1 MKNQFTFLIRLT
13 IVAICLI
20 AAPMMTQAQTY
31 ASLWKKVDESNRKDL
46 PKTAIA
52 QLQQIVN
59 KAKAERN
66 YGQFLKAQMMMLQKH
81 GDISQDSLKANL
93 ERVVAY
99 EQNIRKSN
107 PVLAHVY
114 QSILAR
120 FFAETPE
127 LDNAKLHA
135 EYAKLAMSEPEK
147 LAQVKVKDY
156 EPMAVEGVDANI
168 FNHDLLHLVG
178 YEVRDFKTLYDF
190 YLARGNRS
198 AACLCAHELLT
209 KQKHNGVLTVKKS
222 RYLQQID
229 SLINVYKDLAVCGE
243 LAIDRYHFMEQAS
256 DTDEK
261 GKIDYINYALA
272 QWGVWPRMNILRN
285 AQKRL
290 TQPNYLAVLNNKVLT
305 PNKKHTLRINTLTNI
320 QQLTLTITRLNLQ
333 NYENLNPS
341 NSRDL
346 ARIKRLMLMDTQKTE
361 TRRYVGLPDYM
372 VTSDS
377 IDIAPL
383 ERGVYLA
390 EITANNDVPV
400 ERAVFFVSNVMA
412 IRHNLPNN
420 KVRFVAV
427 NATTGEPIAG
437 ANIKLTFTNKKAK
450 DVVLTCDSNGEVVYE
465 KTDDYFKN
473 IEVYTADD
481 HFCPSVYGYDRSAR
495 YYNDFKER
503 YTIDTFID
511 RAIYRPGQTVHV
523 AAIVQHR
530 KDDVTSNAAKDVPLT
545 ITLRDVNSQEL
556 AKKEVVT
563 DEFGTVA
570 TDFVLP
576 ATGLTGNYRITI
588 KGNDATDYC
597 YFNVEEYKRP
607 TFDVEFDKVKE
618 KYQSGDT
625 IHITGHAKN
634 YSGVAVQDA
643 RVAYTVTR
651 RPTMWW
657 YGRGS
662 IENIATD
669 TVTTDADGRFQFPLV
684 MELPESLNNNE
695 ARYYS
700 YDINVDVTDRAGE
713 SHNAETSL
721 PLSNRTAI
729 LYSNLPKKVI
739 ADSLNTV
746 TYSYENI
753 MREPIEGTVK
763 LTFKAKN
770 YNKSFTCEANK
781 PFDLKKLG
789 LRSAEYIVEAVC
801 ATDTISEKM
810 VVFSLKDKQPVVETH
825 DWYFISATQ
834 FPENGKPVYL
844 QFGSSDE
851 NQYVYYS
858 ITTNDKV
865 VEKGIV
871 KQSNAITTRSFVY
884 KEEWGDGI
892 AINLA
897 CVRDGKLYAHS
908 ETIYRPL
915 PNKKL
920 NLKWTTFRDRLTPGQ
935 KETWTLNITDSK
947 GKPVKAQL
955 LSALYDKSLDA
966 IEMHDWTQT
975 LFTPHVNVY
984 NAEWL
989 ATMFGNV
996 QIYGERAMR
1005 FLTERPIGYC
1015 HWDEDV
1021 FPKERV
1027 YIIGYSKK
1035 RSLLSRVFKPAASKS
1050 STAIGSFDIKGND
1063 DSNGEILKA
1072 KEAIQASAVNN
1083 IEMTEAIKH
1092 KNNNK
1097 PSASV
1102 RENLQETAFFYP
1114 ALVADGKGNVN
1125 IQFTLPESVTT
1136 WRFMGLAH
1144 DKNMNSGYIDAEAVA
1159 SKKVMIQPNM
1169 LRFVRRGD
1177 KPTLSANVSNSSNK
1191 LVKGK
1196 ARIEIVDPETEK
1208 VILAISKDIELNAN
1222 ESKPVQFSF
1231 MPKQYPDV
1239 VIVRMMVE
1247 GNDYSD
1253 GEQHYLPVLPDKEL
1267 VTTTKAFSL
1276 QDKGQY
1282 TVDLTK
1288 LFPEASKQNRLTYE
1302 YTARPEWMLIE
1313 TLPTVS
1319 NPTNDNALSL
1329 TTALYANT
1337 LSGYILKLDPS
1348 IKKFV
1353 ENNEIKKVNDGKSAL
1368 QSNAELKTMLLD
1380 ETPWMADAKN
1390 ETEQRELLKNFF
1402 DENATQYRTN
1412 NIVEKLSELANDDGS
1427 FPWYP
1432 GMKGSRF
1439 VTTAV
1444 YKMLVRL
1451 QKMTGSQPMPMELVN
1466 GCRTY
1471 LISELNKEAAE
1482 MKKLEKKGMKNVLP
1496 SETALDI
1503 IYSLSLAGESNKA
1516 TVKST
1521 IDYMVGKLAKVPT
1534 VYTIYGKAST
1544 AVILAL
1550 NGHKAKANEYLQ
1562 SINEY
1567 SVYTPE
1573 MGRYYDSPKAYYSWF
1588 DYKIPTQVAVI
1599 EAYKLLQADSAQ
1611 FINDLQQWLLQSKR
1625 TQSWDTPLNT
1635 ANAVYAFFGG
1645 NNARTL
1651 TTNNNDF
1658 TIKLNGNKVDV
1669 ANNPI
1674 GYVKGVETGKDLKSL
1689 SFEKTTSGT
1698 SWGAVYAQSIQTTAN
1713 VAAAGTNLKV
1723 KREIIAKGDVKVGDR
1738 IKVRLTITADRDYDF
1753 VQLQDKRAACLEPV
1767 SQLSGYRWGYYIAPK
1782 DNATNYYFD
1791 TLAKGE
1797 HVIETEYYVD
1807 REGEYTSGI
1816 CTVQC
1821 AYAPEYSGRDAA
1833 FKIVVK

>member
-1 MKNQFTFLIRLT
+1 MKNQFTFLIRLA

-31 ASLWKKVDESNRKDL
+31 ASLWKKVDESNKKDL
-46 PKTAIA
+46 PKTTIV

-59 KAKAERN
+59 KAKLERN

-81 GDISQDSLKANL
+81 GDVSQDSLKANVD
-93 ERVVAY
+93 RVVAY
-99 EQNIRKSN
+99 EQNIRNTN
-107 PVLAHVY
+107 PILAHVY

-120 FFAETPE
+120 LFADTPE
-127 LDNAKLHA
+127 LANAELQA

-178 YEVRDFKTLYDF
+178 YETRDFKTLHDY
-190 YLARGNRS
+190 YLSHNNRS
-198 AACLCAHELLT
+198 AACLCAHELLA
-209 KQKHNGVLTVKKS
+209 KQKQNGVLTVKKS
-222 RYLQQID
+222 YYLQQID

-243 LAIDRYHFMEQAS
+243 LAIDRYQFMEQAS

-261 GKIDYINYALA
+261 EKIDYINYALA
-272 QWGVWPRMNILRN
+272 QWGAWPRMNILRN

-290 TQPNYLAVLNNKVLT
+290 TQPNFLAILSNKVLT
-305 PNKKHTLRINTLTNI
+305 PGKRHTLRINTLTNI
-320 QQLTLTITRLNLQ
+320 QQLTLTITRLNLHK
-333 NYENLNPS
+333 YENLDPS

-346 ARIKRLMLMDTQKTE
+346 ARIKRLMLMDTQISE

-390 EITANNDVPV
+390 EISANNDVPV
-400 ERAVFFVSNVMA
+400 ERAVFFVSNIMA
-412 IRHNLPNN
+412 IHHNLPNN
-420 KVRFVAV
+420 KVRLVAV
-427 NATTGEPIAG
+427 NATTGEPIDG
-437 ANIKLTFTNKKAK
+437 AKIKLIFSDNKTN
-450 DVVLTCDSNGEVVYE
+450 DVTLTCDSNGEVVYE
-465 KTDDYFKN
+465 KTDDSFDH

-481 HFCPSVYGYDRSAR
+481 HFCPSVYSYNSWSRRYD
-495 YYNDFKER
+495 DIKER
-503 YTIDTFID
+503 YAIETFTD

-523 AAIVQHR
+523 AAVMQLR
-530 KDDVTSNAAKDVPLT
+530 KDDITSYAAKYVPLT
-545 ITLRDVNSQEL
+545 ITLRDANSKEV

-563 DEFGTVA
+563 DEYGTVA

-576 ATGLTGNYRITI
+576 ATGLTGSYRVTVRGE
-588 KGNDATDYC
+588 KATDNC
-597 YFNVEEYKRP
+597 YFKVEEYKRP
-607 TFDVEFDKVKE
+607 TFEVEFDKVKE

-625 IHITGHAKN
+625 IRVSGCAKT
-634 YSGVAVQDA
+634 YSGVAVQGA
-643 RVAYTVTR
+643 RVAYTVIR
-651 RPTMWW
+651 RSSRWW
-657 YGRGS
+657 KAHG
-662 IENIATD
+662 IDNISKD
-669 TVTTDADGRFQFPLV
+669 TITTDADGRFQFPLV
-684 MELPESLNNNE
+684 MELPESLNQNE

-700 YDINVDVTDRAGE
+700 YEINVDVTDRAGE
-713 SHNAETSL
+713 SHNAQTSL
-721 PLSNRTAI
+721 PLSNRATM

-739 ADSLNTV
+739 ADSLNMV
-746 TYSYENI
+746 IYSYENI
-753 MREPIEGTVK
+753 LREPINGTLK
-763 LTFKAKN
+763 LTFKAN
-770 YNKSFTCEANK
+770 DYNKTFTCEANK

-789 LRSAEYIVEAVC
+789 LRSAEYSVEAVC
-801 ATDTISEKM
+801 ATDTLKEKM
-810 VVFSLKDKQPVVETH
+810 IVFSLKDKQPVVETH
-825 DWYFISATQ
+825 DWYYISATQ

-844 QFGSSDE
+844 QFGSTDE

-858 ITTNDKV
+858 ITSNDKV
-865 VEKGIV
+865 IEKGIV
-871 KQSNAITTRSFVY
+871 KQSNALTTRSFVY
-884 KEEWGDGI
+884 KEEWGNGI

-908 ETIYRPL
+908 ETVYRPL
-915 PNKKL
+915 PNKQL
-920 NLKWTTFRDRLTPGQ
+920 NLKWTTFRNRLTPGQ

-947 GKPVKAQL
+947 GKPAKAQL
-955 LSALYDKSLDA
+955 LSALYDNSLDA
-966 IEMHDWTQT
+966 IEMHDWTKS
-975 LFTPHVNVY
+975 LFTPSVSVVN
-984 NAEWL
+984 NNWQ
-989 ATMFGNV
+989 ATLFGSV
-996 QIYGERAMR
+996 CIYGERPLRLLAEK
-1005 FLTERPIGYC
+1005 T
-1015 HWDEDV
+1015 
-1021 FPKERV
+1021 
-1027 YIIGYSKK
+1027 IGYSHWDINVLPFVYRTF
-1035 RSLLSRVFKPAASKS
+1035 RSRGSVKLMAKSDNVDVHIMGVGNATPAMMAESKAMLEDKIKEMDS
-1050 STAIGSFDIKGND
+1050 STGNNVLLEK
-1063 DSNGEILKA
+1063 SAGEK
-1072 KEAIQASAVNN
+1072 
-1083 IEMTEAIKH
+1083 
-1092 KNNNK
+1092 KNNL
-1097 PSASV
+1097 SATL
-1102 RENLQETAFFYP
+1102 RDNLQETAFFYP

-1144 DKNMNSGYIDAEAVA
+1144 DKNMNSGYVDAEAVA

-1177 KPTLSANVSNSSNK
+1177 KPTLSANVSNSSDK
-1191 LVKGK
+1191 VVKGK
-1196 ARIEIVDPETEK
+1196 ARMEIVDPETEK

-1222 ESKPVQFSF
+1222 ESKPVQFAF

-1239 VIVRMMVE
+1239 VIVRMLVE
-1247 GNDYSD
+1247 GHDYSD
-1253 GEQHYLPVLPDKEL
+1253 GEQHYLPVLPDKEM
-1267 VTTTKAFSL
+1267 VTTTQAFSL

-1319 NPTNDNALSL
+1319 NTSNDDALSL

-1337 LSGYILKLDPS
+1337 LSCYILKLDPS

-1368 QSNAELKTMLLD
+1368 QSNEELKTMLLD
-1380 ETPWMADAKN
+1380 ETPWVADAKN
-1390 ETEQRELLKNFF
+1390 ETEQRLLLKNFF
-1402 DENATQYRTN
+1402 DENTTQYRTN
-1412 NIVEKLSELANDDGS
+1412 DIVQKLSKLANDDGS
-1427 FPWYP
+1427 FPWCP

-1451 QKMTGSQPMPMELVN
+1451 QKMTGSQPMPIALVN

-1503 IYSLSLAGESNKA
+1503 IYSLSLAGESNK
-1516 TVKST
+1516 TNVKGS
-1521 IDYMVGKLAKVPT
+1521 IDYMVGKLSKVPA

-1550 NGHKAKANEYLQ
+1550 NGHKAKAKEYLH
-1562 SINEY
+1562 SIDEY
-1567 SVYTPE
+1567 SVYKPE
-1573 MGRYYDSPKAYYSWF
+1573 MGRYYDSPKATYSWF

-1599 EAYKLLQADSAQ
+1599 EAYKLLQADSVKL
-1611 FINDLQQWLLQSKR
+1611 INDLQQWLLQSKR

-1635 ANAVYAFFGG
+1635 ANAVYAFLGG
-1645 NNARTL
+1645 SNARSL
-1651 TTNNNDF
+1651 STNDNDF
-1658 TIKLNGNKVDV
+1658 AIRINNKNVDV
-1669 ANNPI
+1669 ANNAI
-1674 GYVKGVETGKDLKSL
+1674 GYVKGVETGENLKTIT
-1689 SFEKTTSGT
+1689 FEKNNKGT

-1713 VAAAGTNLKV
+1713 VASAGTNLKV
-1723 KREIIAKGDVKVGDR
+1723 KREVITNKEVKVGDR

-1791 TLAKGE
+1791 ILAKGE

>member
-1 MKNQFTFLIRLT
+1 MKNQFTFLIRLA
-13 IVAICLI
+13 IVAIGLF
-20 AAPMMTQAQTY
+20 AAPMMIQAQTY
-31 ASLWKKVDESNRKDL
+31 ASLWKKVDESNKKDL
-46 PKTAIA
+46 PKTAIV

-81 GDISQDSLKANL
+81 GDVSLDSLKANVD
-93 ERVVAY
+93 RVVAY
-99 EQNIRKSN
+99 EQNIRNTN
-107 PVLAHVY
+107 PILAHVY

-120 FFAETPE
+120 IFADTPE
-127 LDNAKLHA
+127 LANAELQA

-178 YEVRDFKTLYDF
+178 YETRDFKTLHDY
-190 YLARGNRS
+190 YLSHNNRS
-198 AACLCAHELLT
+198 AACLCAHELLA
-209 KQKHNGVLTVKKS
+209 KQKQNGVLTVKKS
-222 RYLQQID
+222 YYLQQID

-261 GKIDYINYALA
+261 EKIDYINYALA
-272 QWGVWPRMNILRN
+272 QWGAWPRMNILRN

-290 TQPNYLAVLNNKVLT
+290 TQPNFLAILSNKVLT
-305 PNKKHTLRINTLTNI
+305 PGKRHTLRINTLTNI
-320 QQLTLTITRLNLQ
+320 QQLTLTITRLNLHK
-333 NYENLNPS
+333 YENLDPS

-346 ARIKRLMLMDTQKTE
+346 ARIKRLMLMDTQMSE

-390 EITANNDVPV
+390 EISANNDVPV
-400 ERAVFFVSNVMA
+400 ERAVFFVSNIMA
-412 IRHNLPNN
+412 IHHNLPNN
-420 KVRFVAV
+420 KVRLVAV
-427 NATTGEPIAG
+427 NATTGEPIDG
-437 ANIKLTFTNKKAK
+437 ANIKLIFSNKKSN
-450 DVVLTCDSNGEVVYE
+450 DVTLTCDSNGEVIYE
-465 KTDDYFKN
+465 KTDDSFDH

-481 HFCPSVYGYDRSAR
+481 HFCPSVYSYNGWSRRYD
-495 YYNDFKER
+495 DTKER
-503 YTIDTFID
+503 YAIETFTD

-523 AAIVQHR
+523 AAIMQQR
-530 KDDVTSNAAKDVPLT
+530 KDDITSYAAKYVPLA
-545 ITLRDVNSQEL
+545 ITLRDANSKEV

-563 DEFGTVA
+563 DEYGTVA

-576 ATGLTGNYRITI
+576 ATGLTGSYRVTV
-588 KGNDATDYC
+588 KGEKATDNC
-597 YFNVEEYKRP
+597 YFKVEEYKRP
-607 TFDVEFDKVKE
+607 TFEVEFDKVKE

-625 IHITGHAKN
+625 IRVSGCAKT
-634 YSGVAVQDA
+634 YSGVAVQGA
-643 RVAYTVTR
+643 RVAYTVIR
-651 RPTMWW
+651 RSSRWW
-657 YGRGS
+657 KAHG
-662 IENIATD
+662 IDNISKD
-669 TVTTDADGRFQFPLV
+669 TITTDVDGRFQFPLV
-684 MELPESLNNNE
+684 MELPESLNQNE

-700 YDINVDVTDRAGE
+700 YEISVDVTDRAGE
-713 SHNAETSL
+713 SHNAQTSL
-721 PLSNRTAI
+721 PLSNRATM

-739 ADSLNTV
+739 ADSLNMV
-746 TYSYENI
+746 IYSYENI
-753 MREPIEGTVK
+753 LREPINGTLK
-763 LTFKAKN
+763 LTFRAN
-770 YNKSFTCEANK
+770 DYNKTFTCEANK

-789 LRSAEYIVEAVC
+789 LRSAEYSVEAVC
-801 ATDTISEKM
+801 ETDTLKEKM
-810 VVFSLKDKQPVVETH
+810 IVFSLKDKQPVVETH
-825 DWYFISATQ
+825 DWYYISATQ

-844 QFGSSDE
+844 QFGSTDE

-865 VEKGIV
+865 IEKGIV
-871 KQSNAITTRSFVY
+871 KQSNALTTRSFVY
-884 KEEWGDGI
+884 KEEWGNGI

-908 ETIYRPL
+908 ETVYRPL
-915 PNKKL
+915 PNKQL
-920 NLKWTTFRDRLTPGQ
+920 NLKWTTFRNRLTPGQ

-947 GKPVKAQL
+947 GKPAKAQL

-966 IEMHDWTQT
+966 IEMHDWTQS
-975 LFTPHVNVY
+975 LFTPSVSVVN
-984 NAEWL
+984 NNWE
-989 ATMFGNV
+989 ATLFGSV
-996 QIYGERAMR
+996 CIYGERPLRLLAEK
-1005 FLTERPIGYC
+1005 T
-1015 HWDEDV
+1015 
-1021 FPKERV
+1021 
-1027 YIIGYSKK
+1027 IGYSHWDSNVLPFVYRTF
-1035 RSLLSRVFKPAASKS
+1035 RSRGSVKLMAKSDNVDVHIMGVGNATPAMMAESKAMLEDKIKEMDS
-1050 STAIGSFDIKGND
+1050 STGNNVLLEK
-1063 DSNGEILKA
+1063 SAGEK
-1072 KEAIQASAVNN
+1072 K
-1083 IEMTEAIKH
+1083 
-1092 KNNNK
+1092 NK
-1097 PSASV
+1097 PSATL

-1144 DKNMNSGYIDAEAVA
+1144 DKNMNSGYVDAEAVA

-1196 ARIEIVDPETEK
+1196 ARMEIVNPENDK

-1222 ESKPVQFSF
+1222 ESKPVQFAF
-1231 MPKQYPDV
+1231 MPKEYPDV
-1239 VIVRMMVE
+1239 VIVRMLVE

-1267 VTTTKAFSL
+1267 VTTTQAFSL

-1288 LFPEASKQNRLTYE
+1288 MFPEASKQNRLTYE

-1319 NPTNDNALSL
+1319 NTSNDDALSL

-1353 ENNEIKKVNDGKSAL
+1353 ENNEIKQVNDGKSAL
-1368 QSNAELKTMLLD
+1368 QSNEELKTMLLD
-1380 ETPWMADAKN
+1380 ETPWVADAKN
-1390 ETEQRELLKNFF
+1390 ETEQRLLLKNFF

-1412 NIVEKLSELANDDGS
+1412 DIVQKLSKLANDDGS
-1427 FPWYP
+1427 FPWCP

-1439 VTTAV
+1439 VSAAV

-1451 QKMTGSQPMPMELVN
+1451 QKMTGSQPMPIALVN

-1482 MKKLEKKGMKNVLP
+1482 MKKLEKKGMKSVLP

-1503 IYSLSLAGESNKA
+1503 IYSLSLAGESNK
-1516 TVKST
+1516 TNVKGS
-1521 IDYMVGKLAKVPT
+1521 IDYMVGKLSKVPA

-1550 NGHKAKANEYLQ
+1550 NGQKAKAKEYLQ
-1562 SINEY
+1562 SIDEY
-1567 SVYTPE
+1567 SVYKPE
-1573 MGRYYDSPKAYYSWF
+1573 MGRYYDSPKATYSWF

-1599 EAYKLLQADSAQ
+1599 EAYKLLQADSVKR
-1611 FINDLQQWLLQSKR
+1611 INDLQQWLLQSKR

-1645 NNARTL
+1645 SNARTL

-1674 GYVKGVETGKDLKSL
+1674 GYVKGVETGKDLKTL

-1698 SWGAVYAQSIQTTAN
+1698 SWGAIYAQSIQTTTN

-1723 KREIIAKGDVKVGDR
+1723 KREIITKGNVKVGDR

-1791 TLAKGE
+1791 ILAKGE
-1797 HVIETEYYVD
+1797 HVVETEYYVD